1 MKIPKSSQNPK
12 PITVQ
17 RIADS
22 LRADILQGRFKSRQP
37 LRQDEIAAT
46 FGVSKIPVR
55 EALVQLKAE
64 GLVTFFQNR
73 GAFVSEISAAEA
85 KEIFTMRIALE
96 TKILQFAIPKL
107 TIADLARAE
116 EIIETTSPK
125 QNMALRIEKN
135 WELHEILYAPA
146 NLPRMMEWINTLHNN
161 VARYLVIYLSGID
174 LQLRGL
180 QQHRK
185 ILDECRCGNIKAAV
199 KHLEHHIQLSSDR
212 LVEFLEQREFAH
224 DESD

>member
-1 MKIPKSSQNPK
+1 
-12 PITVQ
+12 
-17 RIADS
+17 
-22 LRADILQGRFKSRQP
+22 
-37 LRQDEIAAT
+37 LRQNEIAAT
-46 FGVSKIPVR
+46 FGISKIPVR

-64 GLVTFFQNR
+64 GLVTLLQNR

-96 TKILQFAIPKL
+96 TKILELAIPNL
-107 TIADLARAE
+107 TIADLTHVE
-116 EIIETTSPK
+116 EIIETTNPK
-125 QNMALRIEKN
+125 QNMALRIQKN

-146 NLPRMMEWINTLHNN
+146 NLPRMMEWIKTLHNN
-161 VARYLVIYLSGID
+161 VSRYLVIYLSSID

-185 ILDECRCGNIKAAV
+185 ILDECRSGNIEAAV

-212 LVEFLEQREFAH
+212 LVEFLAQRESTH
-224 DESD
+224 DESN